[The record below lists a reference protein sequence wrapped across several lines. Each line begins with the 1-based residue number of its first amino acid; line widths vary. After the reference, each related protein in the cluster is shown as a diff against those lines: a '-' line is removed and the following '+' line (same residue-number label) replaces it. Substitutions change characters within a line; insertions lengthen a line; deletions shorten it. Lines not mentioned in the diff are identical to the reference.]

1 MTAQPTADERGRVH
15 FGRLTVR
22 PDPVSAA
29 LAALGEAV
37 PALEAALGFPVS
49 VTAQPK
55 KDGTIFAEVYMPD
68 AHYGFERAMAIS
80 AALQDAVRPFGLDLD
95 VEVDSDGANGE

>member
-15 FGRLTVR
+15 YGRLAVR

-49 VTAQPK
+49 VTAQPQ
-55 KDGTIFAEVYMPD
+55 KDGTLFAEVLLPD
-68 AHYGFERAMAIS
+68 AHYNLENALKVCRALS
-80 AALQDAVRPFGLDLD
+80 DAARPFGVD
-95 VEVDSDGANGE
+95 VNTEVDSDI

>member
-37 PALEAALGFPVS
+37 PTLEAALGFPLS
-49 VTAQPK
+49 VTAQPRK
-55 KDGTIFAEVYMPD
+55 GGTIFAEVFMPD
-68 AHYGFERAMAIS
+68 AHYNLENALKVCRALS
-80 AALQDAVRPFGLDLD
+80 DAARPYGVD
-95 VEVDSDGANGE
+95 VDTEVDSAI